1 MKHARKNQF
10 IFTYNKINLK
20 KICITQKIVYFT
32 IIVSLNSSKK
42 NEDYPFKGNPH
53 SQLKQ

>member
-42 NEDYPFKGNPH
+42 
-53 SQLKQ
+53 